1 MRRTA
6 WWGWE
11 DSNLQPND
19 YQPLALS
26 IHQRPACGISW
37 LRANSFKRKLYDAL
51 RAMEYAGFSPGITS
65 GFRDDSKLFFVR
77 IDPLPEDLASSGLFA
92 LNRKISVYVRLH
104 GGAGRTRTSNQ
115 TVIAETRVNQG
126 LALIDLPAEWSRQLH
141 QMLGLP
147 AR

>member
-1 MRRTA
+1 MKTEKRHDFSNIKIA

-26 IHQRPACGISW
+26 IDQRPACGISW

-77 IDPLPEDLASSGLFA
+77 IDPLPEDLTPLAPRCLWPRA
-92 LNRKISVYVRLH
+92 VQV
-104 GGAGRTRTSNQ
+104 GAR
-115 TVIAETRVNQG
+115 
-126 LALIDLPAEWSRQLH
+126 
-141 QMLGLP
+141 P
-147 AR
+147 ARRATKVIVGGMWDPAWEKPQ